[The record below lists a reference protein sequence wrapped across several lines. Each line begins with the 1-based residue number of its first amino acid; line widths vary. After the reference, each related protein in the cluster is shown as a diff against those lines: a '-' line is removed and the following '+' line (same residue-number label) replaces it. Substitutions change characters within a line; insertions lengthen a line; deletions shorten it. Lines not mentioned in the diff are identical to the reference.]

1 MVEEVIAFQAMEGI
15 NDLTCVELLTL
26 SEQPSSL
33 NL

>member
-1 MVEEVIAFQAMEGI
+1 MVEEVIAFQAKFTQSLVEP
-15 NDLTCVELLTL
+15 ELLTL